1 MIQKIKDIKISP
13 ELLVK
18 NVHADR
24 IEVHDNIAY
33 NHPFS
38 LFVKG
43 SNDFYFNDTEC
54 MEIMAEGGY
63 KRCGGLG
70 DILAGAI
77 GTTVGWDFH
86 YGPALAS
93 WVIKKATRMAY

>member
-1 MIQKIKDIKISP
+1 M
-13 ELLVK
+13 
-18 NVHADR
+18 
-24 IEVHDNIAY
+24 Y

-54 MEIMAEGGY
+54 MEVMVEGGY

-86 YGPALAS
+86 YGPVLAS
-93 WVIKKATRMAY
+93 WVVKRATRMAFEKEGRSLTAPSIFPYIHIAFK